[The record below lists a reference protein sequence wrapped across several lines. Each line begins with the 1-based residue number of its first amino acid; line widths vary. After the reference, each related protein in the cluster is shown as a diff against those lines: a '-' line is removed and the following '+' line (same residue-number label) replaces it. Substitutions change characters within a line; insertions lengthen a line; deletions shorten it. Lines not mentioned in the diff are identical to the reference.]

1 MGIPGGSG
9 EDPSQPNVLLFTHLF
24 TLGFVLIGRLV
35 AAILYGVTT
44 LQTSVYYMHFSGDTS
59 TIKFFVGAI
68 WILDTLHAAFMCHTL
83 YYYLITNYG
92 VPTSLE
98 YDVWSFPASLLVNL
112 FVVIAV
118 QCFFAHKIYYL
129 CRPRAKWLITAPI
142 VNTFTLEG
150 NVSSS
155 DMAAIDP
162 NFASS
167 LWVWHGFVLFFHH
180 DSRLIK
186 MQRWPFYC
194 TSTFATLPTEMLIFL
209 CSLVN
214 EEASVIRQIRFYAAT
229 PFAATLW
236 HSLCL
241 LKMTSV
247 RVDGSY
253 PTTPLS
259 TKRLLTMLIIYAVN
273 RCLLVLIVAL
283 AEFVTTVELQN
294 AWSTGLDFTIGKLY
308 ANSLLASLNTRQHLR
323 SRGSTTKLNEGIH
336 VVHFTNM
343 PKLSEGIKGSQ
354 DGERRVDVHEGA
366 VMPMWRLI

>member
-1 MGIPGGSG
+1 
-9 EDPSQPNVLLFTHLF
+9 
-24 TLGFVLIGRLV
+24 
-35 AAILYGVTT
+35 A
-44 LQTSVYYMHFSGDTS
+44 
-59 TIKFFVGAI
+59 
-68 WILDTLHAAFMCHTL
+68 
-83 YYYLITNYG
+83 
-92 VPTSLE
+92 
-98 YDVWSFPASLLVNL
+98 
-112 FVVIAV
+112 IAV

-129 CRPRAKWLITAPI
+129 CRPRVKWLITAPI

-167 LWVWHGFVLFFHH
+167 L
-180 DSRLIK
+180 
-186 MQRWPFYC
+186 C
-194 TSTFATLPTEMLIFL
+194 
-209 CSLVN
+209 LVN

-229 PFAATLW
+229 PFAATLVPAEW

-273 RCLLVLIVAL
+273 RIVAL

-294 AWSTGLDFTIGKLY
+294 VWSTGLDFTIGKCQSSVPCKRWTEDPILLL
-308 ANSLLASLNTRQHLR
+308 NSICQLASSITEHPATPPISGFNDQV
-323 SRGSTTKLNEGIH
+323 K
-336 VVHFTNM
+336 
-343 PKLSEGIKGSQ
+343 
-354 DGERRVDVHEGA
+354 
-366 VMPMWRLI
+366 